1 MQVSTICYRTVS
13 NTTHGSKIHSNTTFY
28 KEERSRKKGKGTMKV
43 FKVLVV
49 HVQTVTL
56 SASQSSYVYY
66 PIISSSVKWLVD
78 CLVG

>member
-1 MQVSTICYRTVS
+1 MAVKYTVIQHF
-13 NTTHGSKIHSNTTFY
+13 TKKKGA
-28 KEERSRKKGKGTMKV
+28 EKKGKGTMKV

>member
-1 MQVSTICYRTVS
+1 
-13 NTTHGSKIHSNTTFY
+13 
-28 KEERSRKKGKGTMKV
+28 MKV

-66 PIISSSVKWLVD
+66 PIISSSIKWLVD
-78 CLVG
+78 CLVGLGKVFLELMFLISKIMILQ